1 MALVLMTRI
10 AILVVIFFGGL
21 FSIIAVAGKE
31 WRKAKNSQGKTTFG
45 LWEVCGPLLPNTCTT
60 YKVSDFDDAKLEG

>member
-1 MALVLMTRI
+1 MAIVLMTGI

-31 WRKAKNSQGKTTFG
+31 WRKAKNSQVKTTFG
-45 LWEVCGPLLPNTCTT
+45 LWEVCGG
-60 YKVSDFDDAKLEG
+60 YKSTVTAKYLYNIQSI

>member
-1 MALVLMTRI
+1 MTGI

-31 WRKAKNSQGKTTFG
+31 WRKTENSQDKNTFG
-45 LWEVCGPLLPNTCTT
+45 LWEVCEDARALSLPNICTT
-60 YKVSDFDDAKLEG
+60 YKVSDFNDAKLEG